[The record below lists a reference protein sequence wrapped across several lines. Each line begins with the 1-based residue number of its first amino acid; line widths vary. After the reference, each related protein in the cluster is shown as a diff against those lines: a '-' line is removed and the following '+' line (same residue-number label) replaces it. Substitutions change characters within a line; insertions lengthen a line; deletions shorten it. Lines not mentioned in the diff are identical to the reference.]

1 MWFHVILW
9 RYSSLGRRTCGPTSQ
24 EGPITMKSKRGLAI
38 ATALF
43 FGVVNVA
50 SAAPQCYHV
59 NEIEADQA
67 MRYQEKL
74 MVLSDSCRSHSY
86 NEFVQHNA
94 AIIASYQHQLIEYF
108 RRADRHRPE
117 DQFDRFLTRLAN
129 QYALGAGQQRLDF
142 LCRDAADLLTKA
154 PQFAGEEFHH
164 FVVQQAADARKTYLS
179 CTD

>member
-1 MWFHVILW
+1 L
-9 RYSSLGRRTCGPTSQ
+9 Q
-24 EGPITMKSKRGLAI
+24 EGAITMKSKPGFAI
-38 ATALF
+38 AAALI

-50 SAAPQCYHV
+50 SAAPPCYHA

-67 MRYQEKL
+67 MRYQAKL
-74 MVLSDSCRSHSY
+74 MVLSDSCGSHSY

-117 DQFDRFLTRLAN
+117 DEFDRFLTRLAN

-142 LCRDAADLLTKA
+142 LCRDAADFLTKA
-154 PQFAGEEFHH
+154 PNFAGEEFRH
-164 FVVQQAADARKTYLS
+164 FVVQQAADARKTYPN
-179 CTD
+179 CTG